1 VTAGRQMFFVDKK
14 GVRQKMQPQGWE
26 HFKK

>member
-1 VTAGRQMFFVDKK
+1 L
-14 GVRQKMQPQGWE
+14 PQGWE